1 MRFLMMMIPRVYQPD
16 TPAAERAGEGFAP
29 PADAVAKMMK
39 YNEEL
44 AKAGALLALD
54 GLHPVSK
61 GARVAFAGGKAKVT
75 DGPYIESKEVVG
87 GYWLIQT
94 KSKQEALESA
104 RRVPAAEGDV
114 IELRQIF
121 EMSDFPED
129 VQKAAENPIVREQIK
144 RR

>member
-44 AKAGALLALD
+44 AQAGALLALE
-54 GLHPVSK
+54 GLHPVVR
-61 GARVAFAGGKAKVT
+61 GARVSFNGGKAKVT
-75 DGPYIESKEVVG
+75 DGPFVESKEVVG
-87 GYWLIQT
+87 GYWIIQT
-94 KSKQEALESA
+94 KSKEEAVEWA

-114 IELRQIF
+114 VEIRQVF
-121 EMSDFPED
+121 EMSDFPDD
-129 VQKAAENPIVREQIK
+129 VKKAADNPTVREQIQ
-144 RR
+144 R